1 MDAMILVGTVVLV
14 GLLIRERRRNAAL
27 RSNEQLARE
36 CMRDAMKH
44 RDELVIKLHDAEAA
58 HVDAIGIC
66 VEQMHELDAYRAEE
80 ERRVE
85 RERAVSGAI
94 SSRLN

>member
-14 GLLIRERRRNAAL
+14 GLLIRERRRNTAL

-36 CMRDAMKH
+36 CMRDAMRN

-66 VEQMHELDAYRAEE
+66 VEQRHELDAYREEDKRRHAVLAESVKAL
-80 ERRVE
+80 RTRM
-85 RERAVSGAI
+85 
-94 SSRLN
+94 N